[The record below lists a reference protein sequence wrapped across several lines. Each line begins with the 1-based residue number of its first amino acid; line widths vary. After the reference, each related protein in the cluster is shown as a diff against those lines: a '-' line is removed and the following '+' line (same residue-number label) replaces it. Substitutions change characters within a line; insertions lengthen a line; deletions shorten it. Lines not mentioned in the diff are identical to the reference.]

1 MDTEFARSQMVAQQI
16 RAWEV
21 FDGRVLEV
29 LARVPRER
37 FVPAKYAALAFAETQ
52 IPLGHGQF
60 MMPPTLEGRLLQ
72 ALKLLPQDHVLEIGT
87 GSGFLSACL
96 SQLAR
101 SVVSVDIFPD
111 FSRAAAGKL
120 ADAGIE
126 NVTLMT
132 MDATRELPEGKFD
145 AIAVTGSLPLFDTR
159 YFDALQPGGRLFVIV
174 GNAPVMEA
182 QLIERGGDG
191 MPRITAPFET
201 CVLPLVNAASPPA
214 FRF

>member
-37 FVPAKYAALAFAETQ
+37 FVPAEYAALAFAETE

-60 MMPPTLEGRLLQ
+60 MLPPTLEGRLLQ

-111 FSRAAAGKL
+111 FSRTAAGKL

-132 MDATRELPEGKFD
+132 MDATRELPEGKFE
-145 AIAVTGSLPLFDTR
+145 AIAVSGSLPLFDTR
-159 YFDALQPGGRLFVIV
+159 YFDALKPGGRLFVIV

-182 QLIERGGDG
+182 QLIERGGDD
-191 MPRITAPFET
+191 MARITDLFET
-201 CVLPLVNAASPPA
+201 YVLPLVNAASPPA